1 MGWWP
6 RRTLLWDITGTEPTD
21 RAIAS
26 PRWRVLSLEPMEA
39 QWGRCVAALLSQP
52 TLNTVPTI
60 AATAI
65 VQESW
70 TRGRAISAAR
80 AFSRRARAPNEPQ
93 RARRPREVSLPTRA
107 DAFESEAPAAAAA
120 TRSTSAATF
129 AALEDAERYRTL
141 SSVQR
146 RAARRPASIL
156 RDVDRV
162 RARSPRPRPTVFGR
176 FCCSWAQTFH
186 NHAGPPRAPRAHI
199 GDRICARGRRS
210 RALKL
215 YNACVRAQKRF

>member
-1 MGWWP
+1 
-6 RRTLLWDITGTEPTD
+6 
-21 RAIAS
+21 
-26 PRWRVLSLEPMEA
+26 MEA

-52 TLNTVPTI
+52 TLSTDNRSHSDRSGVL
-60 AATAI
+60 
-65 VQESW
+65 

-93 RARRPREVSLPTRA
+93 RAHRPREVSLPTRA
-107 DAFESEAPAAAAA
+107 DAFESEAPAAAAT

-129 AALEDAERYRTL
+129 AALEDAARYRIL

-199 GDRICARGRRS
+199 GDRNCARGRRS

-215 YNACVRAQKRF
+215 YACVRAQKRF